1 MIYDTSSF
9 FKSTKVIEL
18 NINCGLCNR
27 LQTIFYHYNI
37 LENNENLIVIW
48 KWDKK
53 NSMPGE
59 FYDYFQ
65 KLDRLHFVTDIKLP
79 IFYKGNGFD
88 LNCSKSNDYSC
99 LKLLPHI
106 DKNISNEISKL
117 NEKYIAIHV
126 RRTDIS
132 CVYNKLKVK
141 FNNSYGIYDTF
152 INSSNIKNLYIATDN
167 IETYRYFSEK
177 YKNSHKIN
185 NNISYLNTKNRR
197 KTTLYDSIIDLYMC
211 INSTEFLGT
220 ELSSF
225 TDFILNNRKKQKIE

>member
-1 MIYDTSSF
+1 MY
-9 FKSTKVIEL
+9 
-18 NINCGLCNR
+18 
-27 LQTIFYHYNI
+27 
-37 LENNENLIVIW
+37 
-48 KWDKK
+48 
-53 NSMPGE
+53 
-59 FYDYFQ
+59 
-65 KLDRLHFVTDIKLP
+65 
-79 IFYKGNGFD
+79 
-88 LNCSKSNDYSC
+88 KSNDYSC

-126 RRTDIS
+126 RRTDIY
-132 CVYNKLKVK
+132 CFYNKLNVK

-167 IETYRYFSEK
+167 IETYQYFSEK

-225 TDFILNNRKKQKIE
+225 TEFILNNRKK